1 MLRAASLAALSLLAA
16 LVVACGGGAASGE
29 ADPASAVPGDAMFYS
44 EVAIKPEGDA
54 RDDALAAAG
63 KVLRTDDPSGMIHE
77 LLDKALA
84 DQNQTKL
91 DYDKDIKPWLGDRV
105 GLWLDSRL
113 DKNGDPGGSVVVT
126 VTDQDAAVAAIRKGN
141 KNSGDKL
148 TKHSYSGAD
157 YDVDQDGDAFGPVGD
172 DFVAFGP
179 EADFRRTVDAQKGQS
194 LAESDRYKK
203 ALDKLDDTRLAHF
216 YVDFQKIL
224 DFASR
229 QDGGQQIQQLKAL
242 IPFDKLGPLMGSFQ
256 ANGDRLALDVSVASQ
271 GKGAGG
277 LGAFG
282 SLYSATST
290 PLLKDL
296 PGDSWA
302 AFGSAK
308 YGQSIKAALDQYAG
322 LLGGAAARQ
331 QLKDQLGIDL
341 DQDILSWVG
350 DIAVFARGD
359 SVQNVDGGL
368 VIQVT
373 DEGKAAK
380 GFGKLV
386 GLLQSTGNVQ
396 AKPVSVDGAE
406 SAFAVQD
413 PSIPKPIVLARSADK
428 VVVAYGADAAKAA
441 LKPQSKL
448 GDSDTW
454 KAAQDALDDDDMQ
467 PALLVAMEPILS
479 LVQSSGSA
487 DADYQ
492 KAKPYL
498 EAYDVFALGS
508 KSSGGNARVRFAA
521 GLK

>member
-16 LVVACGGGAASGE
+16 LVVACGGGGASGQ
-29 ADPASAVPGDAMFYS
+29 ADPASAVPADAMFYT

-63 KVLRTDDPSGMIHE
+63 KVLRTDDPSGKIHD
-77 LLDKALA
+77 LVDKALA
-84 DQNQTKL
+84 DEDQANL

-113 DKNGDPGGSVVVT
+113 DESDDPGGSVVVA
-126 VTDQDAAVAAIRKGN
+126 VTDQDAAVAAIRKGSQN
-141 KNSGDKL
+141 NGDKL
-148 TKHSYSGAD
+148 TKRSYSGTD
-157 YDVDQDGDAFGPVGD
+157 YDLDQDGDAFGVVGD
-172 DFVAFGP
+172 DFVAFGS
-179 EADFRRTVDAQKGQS
+179 EADFKRTVDAQKGQS
-194 LAESDRYKK
+194 LSESDRYKK

-216 YVDFQKIL
+216 YVDFQKIFE
-224 DFASR
+224 FAAR
-229 QDGGQQIQQLKAL
+229 QDGGQQLEQLKSV

-271 GKGAGG
+271 GKGAGA

-282 SLYSATST
+282 SLYSTTST

-359 SVQNVDGGL
+359 SVQSIDGGL
-368 VIQVT
+368 VIQIT
-373 DEGKAAK
+373 DQGKAAK

-386 GLLQSTGNVQ
+386 GLLQSAGHVQ

-413 PSIPKPIVLARSADK
+413 PSIPKSIVLARSADK

-467 PALLVAMEPILS
+467 PALLVAMAPILS
-479 LVQSSGSA
+479 LAESSGST
-487 DADYQ
+487 DADYE

-508 KSSGGNARVRFAA
+508 KSRGGNALVRFAA